1 MPTRARHSRCQR
13 AASAC
18 FQCAQSGHTSAIT
31 ARMKTLMLLALAA
44 VALLAETGIGM
55 VHSVSF
61 QKLPGV
67 TVKEVIQRLN
77 DRDIQLVE
85 RPYDA
90 QNIATASQIVEEL
103 LAEHGYR
110 GTQVKAT
117 IIELHGGKVKV
128 TFTAV
133 R

>member
-1 MPTRARHSRCQR
+1 MRN
-13 AASAC
+13 
-18 FQCAQSGHTSAIT
+18 
-31 ARMKTLMLLALAA
+31 LLLLAAFA
-44 VALLAETGIGM
+44 GALLAETSTGL
-55 VHSVSF
+55 VRSVEF

-67 TVKEVIQRLN
+67 TVKEVVQRLN

-90 QNIATASQIVEEL
+90 QNVATAGQIVEEL
-103 LAEHGYR
+103 LAERGYR

-117 IIELHGGKVKV
+117 ITELHGGKVKL

>member
-1 MPTRARHSRCQR
+1 
-13 AASAC
+13 
-18 FQCAQSGHTSAIT
+18 
-31 ARMKTLMLLALAA
+31 MKTLLLMVVSAA
-44 VALLAETGIGM
+44 TLVAATGM
-55 VHSVSF
+55 VRSVEF

-67 TVKEVIQRLN
+67 TPKEVVQRLN

-90 QNIATASQIVEEL
+90 QNVATAGQIVEEL
-103 LAEHGYR
+103 LAERGYR

-117 IIELHGGKVKV
+117 ITELHGGKVKV

>member
-1 MPTRARHSRCQR
+1 
-13 AASAC
+13 
-18 FQCAQSGHTSAIT
+18 
-31 ARMKTLMLLALAA
+31 MKTLVLLMVSA
-44 VALLAETGIGM
+44 VALLAETGI
-55 VHSVSF
+55 VRSVEF

-67 TVKEVIQRLN
+67 SAKEVVQRLN

-90 QNIATASQIVEEL
+90 QNIATAGQIVEEL
-103 LAEHGYR
+103 LAERGYR

-117 IIELHGGKVKV
+117 ITELHGGKLKV

>member
-1 MPTRARHSRCQR
+1 
-13 AASAC
+13 
-18 FQCAQSGHTSAIT
+18 
-31 ARMKTLMLLALAA
+31 MKALILLL
-44 VALLAETGIGM
+44 VSVSALLAETGM
-55 VHSVSF
+55 VREVEF

-67 TVKEVIQRLN
+67 TSKEVVQRLN
-77 DRDIQLVE
+77 DRDIQLSE

-90 QNIATASQIVEEL
+90 QNVATAAGIVEEL
-103 LAEHGYR
+103 LAERGYR

-117 IIELHGGKVKV
+117 ITELHGGKLKV

>member
-1 MPTRARHSRCQR
+1 
-13 AASAC
+13 
-18 FQCAQSGHTSAIT
+18 
-31 ARMKTLMLLALAA
+31 MKTLVLFA
-44 VALLAETGIGM
+44 VSVGALLAETGM
-55 VHSVSF
+55 VRSVEF

-67 TVKEVIQRLN
+67 SVKEVVQRLN
-77 DRDIQLVE
+77 DRDIQLLE

-90 QNIATASQIVEEL
+90 QNVATAGQIVEEL
-103 LAEHGYR
+103 LAERGYR

-117 IIELHGGKVKV
+117 ITELHGGRVKV

>member
-1 MPTRARHSRCQR
+1 
-13 AASAC
+13 
-18 FQCAQSGHTSAIT
+18 
-31 ARMKTLMLLALAA
+31 MKTLVLMMMFASTLLAA
-44 VALLAETGIGM
+44 TGM
-55 VHSVSF
+55 VRSVEF

-67 TVKEVIQRLN
+67 SVKEVVQRLN

-90 QNIATASQIVEEL
+90 QNVATAGQIVEEL
-103 LAEHGYR
+103 LAERGYR

-117 IIELHGGKVKV
+117 ITELHGGKVKV

>member
-1 MPTRARHSRCQR
+1 
-13 AASAC
+13 
-18 FQCAQSGHTSAIT
+18 
-31 ARMKTLMLLALAA
+31 MKTLVLITMFAS
-44 VALLAETGIGM
+44 ALLAKTGM
-55 VHSVSF
+55 VRSVEF

-67 TVKEVIQRLN
+67 SVKEVVQRLN

-90 QNIATASQIVEEL
+90 QNVATAGQIVEEL
-103 LAEHGYR
+103 LAERGYR

-117 IIELHGGKVKV
+117 ITELHGGKVKV

>member
-1 MPTRARHSRCQR
+1 MR
-13 AASAC
+13 
-18 FQCAQSGHTSAIT
+18 
-31 ARMKTLMLLALAA
+31 TLILLALSA
-44 VALLAETGIGM
+44 VVLLAETGTGM

-67 TVKEVIQRLN
+67 TVKEVVQRLN
-77 DRDIQLVE
+77 DRDVQLVE

-90 QNIATASQIVEEL
+90 QNVATASQIVEEL

-117 IIELHGGKVKV
+117 ITELHGGKVKV

>member
-1 MPTRARHSRCQR
+1 MKALILLIV
-13 AASAC
+13 SA
-18 FQCAQSGHTSAIT
+18 GT
-31 ARMKTLMLLALAA
+31 LLAW
-44 VALLAETGIGM
+44 TGM
-55 VHSVSF
+55 VRSVEF

-67 TVKEVIQRLN
+67 TAKEVVQRLN

-90 QNIATASQIVEEL
+90 QNVATAGQIVEEL
-103 LAEHGYR
+103 LAERGYR

-117 IIELHGGKVKV
+117 ITELHGGKLKV